1 MLKPAHNKPALTQ
14 VPIADLIANRWSSRA
29 FDASKPIDEAQIL
42 AVLEAAR
49 WAPSSYNDQPWRF
62 IVCNKSTDS
71 EAWQKAFDC
80 LMPSNQAWV
89 IDAPVLIL
97 GCANTVLDVNG
108 QANRFAQYDT
118 GAAAINICLQAAHM
132 GLMTHQMGGYHADKA
147 REAFAIPA
155 QFSPMSMIALGYA
168 GEQTQLKQISA
179 ELYERDVA
187 PRKRK
192 ALSEICFA
200 GDWDKP
206 IKA

>member
-1 MLKPAHNKPALTQ
+1 MQNSAHNKPALTQ

-29 FDASKPIDEAQIL
+29 FDVAKSVNQAQIL
-42 AVLEAAR
+42 SLLEAAR

-62 IVCNKSTDS
+62 IVCHKSTNN

-80 LMPSNQAWV
+80 LMPSNQVWV
-89 IDAPVLIL
+89 INAPVLII

-118 GAAAINICLQAAHM
+118 GAAAISICLQAAHM

-147 REAFAIPA
+147 REAFTIPA
-155 QFSPMSMIALGYA
+155 QFSPMSMIAVGYA
-168 GEQTQLKQISA
+168 GEQAQLNLIST

-192 ALSEICFA
+192 PTTEVCFA
-200 GDWDKP
+200 GDWG
-206 IKA
+206 KAI